1 MLELRSSMGQDGVP
15 RDPVLLLRLLRRLEV
30 RDSWD
35 AVSRDVT
42 CDKSRDTLREASRG
56 DTAAATRSK

>member
-1 MLELRSSMGQDGVP
+1 MGQDGVP

-35 AVSRDVT
+35 ASRDVT
-42 CDKSRDTLREASRG
+42 CDMSRDALREASRG
-56 DTAAATRSK
+56 DPAAATRSK

>member
-15 RDPVLLLRLLRRLEV
+15 RDPVLLLRLLRRLDV

-35 AVSRDVT
+35 ASRDVT
-42 CDKSRDTLREASRG
+42 CDKSRDALREASRG
-56 DTAAATRSK
+56 DPAAATRSK